1 MPFRSKDE
9 DNLYEL
15 IKKGELDF
23 SDEMWNE
30 VSAQGIFQTSR
41 YFRVDGI
48 IIVMLC
54 IWTMLSGKQFHMRLL
69 LQYSFVMH

>member
-1 MPFRSKDE
+1 MFETFYFRFCGYMPFRSKDE

-30 VSAQGIFQTSR
+30 VSAQGILQTSKDLKPLN
-41 YFRVDGI
+41 RVI
-48 IIVMLC
+48 MK
-54 IWTMLSGKQFHMRLL
+54 MLSNG
-69 LQYSFVMH
+69 